1 MLICI
6 IRGGYLVAIKRN
18 GGIKMY
24 KTEVS
29 IEGMM
34 CHNCEKHMN
43 EAIEKKFV
51 IENVES
57 FHDKNLTV
65 ITSKEPIAES
75 DLKAVV
81 EETGYK
87 YISSKTEEKK
97 GFSFGKK

>member
-1 MLICI
+1 
-6 IRGGYLVAIKRN
+6 
-18 GGIKMY
+18 MY
-24 KTEVS
+24 KTEVG

-43 EAIEKKFV
+43 EAIMKNFDV
-51 IENVES
+51 ENVES
-57 FHDKNLTV
+57 FHDRNLTV
-65 ITSKEPIAES
+65 ITSGNPLDEAK
-75 DLKAVV
+75 LKAVV